1 MSNAAA
7 APARPAPPAASAP
20 AAAVAIVNPV
30 IGTAERLY
38 IELITKAAVV
48 NGNTTS
54 VPLDPIVL
62 AKMCFDLSNKFHEVE
77 ISKRA
82 KVEHTVANF
91 DANLCDFDA
100 WSTKPAA

>member
-1 MSNAAA
+1 MSSAAA
-7 APARPAPPAASAP
+7 APARPAPASAP
-20 AAAVAIVNPV
+20 AAAGAIVNPV
-30 IGTAERLY
+30 NDTAERLY
-38 IELITKAAVV
+38 IELIAKAAVA

-54 VPLDPIVL
+54 VPVDATAL
-62 AKMCFDLSNKFHEVE
+62 AKLCFDLSNTFHQVE

>member
-1 MSNAAA
+1 MSHAT

-20 AAAVAIVNPV
+20 AAAGTLVNPV
-30 IGTAERLY
+30 NDTAERLY
-38 IELITKAAVV
+38 IQLVAKAAVV

-54 VPLDPIVL
+54 VPVDATVL
-62 AKMCFDLSNKFHEVE
+62 AKLCFDLSNKFHEVE
-77 ISKRA
+77 VSKRA

-100 WSTKPAA
+100 WAPKTVA